1 MNAITIDDFF
11 ANTLYSGMFGQT
23 VRQHCICVGEVAWR
37 IARFYEYNKIKSR
50 VKKNKNL
57 FKISELF
64 SLIII
69 TMIVSLTLGY
79 FLGQR
84 MNSTT
89 KLSDEMKKFIND
101 YNEIKENYYE
111 DINDKEILK
120 KALESVVN
128 SLGDPYSTVID
139 NSLSNSINTELKG
152 QYSGF
157 GIQIANTKDNR
168 ILIVSII
175 DDSPAL
181 EAGLKAGDIILKM
194 DGESVEG
201 KTTDEFTKLVKGS
214 NKQTIILTLLRD
226 NKEIDIAVTRKI
238 VTLKSVS
245 SKIFEQDGKKVGY
258 ILISI
263 FAANTDSQFKK
274 ELIDLEKKGIN
285 SLIID
290 VRDNTGGHLTSVENI
305 ISMFL
310 DKKHVIY
317 QIESK
322 GKTTKTYSK
331 NNDSKKYKVVMLVN
345 ENSASASEMLTAAM
359 KEEYNS
365 EVVGMKTFGKGTVQE
380 VGNTSNTNLNYK
392 ITTKKWLTPKG
403 NWINKKGI
411 EPTIKVELSKEYI
424 KNPSEETDNQLK
436 TAIETAIK

>member
-1 MNAITIDDFF
+1 MVSKDTEN
-11 ANTLYSGMFGQT
+11 NTLSTNEFT
-23 VRQHCICVGEVAWR
+23 NKD
-37 IARFYEYNKIKSR
+37 NKIKR
-50 VKKNKNL
+50 RIKRNKNL

-84 MNSTT
+84 MNGTT

-258 ILISI
+258 IYISI

-359 KEEYNS
+359 KEEYGS

>member
-1 MNAITIDDFF
+1 MVSKDTEN
-11 ANTLYSGMFGQT
+11 NTLSTNEFT
-23 VRQHCICVGEVAWR
+23 NKD
-37 IARFYEYNKIKSR
+37 NKIKSR

-201 KTTDEFTKLVKGS
+201 KTTDEFTKKIKSS

-258 ILISI
+258 IYISI

-317 QIESK
+317 QIMIV
-322 GKTTKTYSK
+322 K
-331 NNDSKKYKVVMLVN
+331 N
-345 ENSASASEMLTAAM
+345 
-359 KEEYNS
+359 
-365 EVVGMKTFGKGTVQE
+365 
-380 VGNTSNTNLNYK
+380 
-392 ITTKKWLTPKG
+392 
-403 NWINKKGI
+403 
-411 EPTIKVELSKEYI
+411 IK
-424 KNPSEETDNQLK
+424 
-436 TAIETAIK
+436 

>member
-1 MNAITIDDFF
+1 MVSKDTEN
-11 ANTLYSGMFGQT
+11 NTLSTNEFT
-23 VRQHCICVGEVAWR
+23 NKD
-37 IARFYEYNKIKSR
+37 NKIKSR
-50 VKKNKNL
+50 IKRNKNL

-69 TMIVSLTLGY
+69 TMIVSLTFGY

-84 MNSTT
+84 INSTT
-89 KLSDEMKKFIND
+89 KLSDEMKKFIKD

-201 KTTDEFTKLVKGS
+201 KTTDEFTKLVKSS
-214 NKQTIILTLLRD
+214 NKQTITLTLLRD

-245 SKIFEQDGKKVGY
+245 SKIFEQEGKKVGY
-258 ILISI
+258 IYISI

-359 KEEYNS
+359 KEEYGS

-411 EPTIKVELSKEYI
+411 EPTIKVELSKDYI

>member
-1 MNAITIDDFF
+1 MVSKDTEN
-11 ANTLYSGMFGQT
+11 NTLSTNEFT
-23 VRQHCICVGEVAWR
+23 NKD
-37 IARFYEYNKIKSR
+37 NKIKSR
-50 VKKNKNL
+50 IKRNKNL

-84 MNSTT
+84 MNGTT
-89 KLSDEMKKFIND
+89 KLSDEMKKFIKD

-214 NKQTIILTLLRD
+214 NKQTITLTLLRD

-258 ILISI
+258 IYISI

-411 EPTIKVELSKEYI
+411 EPTIKVELSKDYI

>member
-1 MNAITIDDFF
+1 MVSKDTEN
-11 ANTLYSGMFGQT
+11 NTLSTNEFT
-23 VRQHCICVGEVAWR
+23 NKD
-37 IARFYEYNKIKSR
+37 NKIKSR
-50 VKKNKNL
+50 IKRNKNL

-69 TMIVSLTLGY
+69 TMIVSLTFGY

-84 MNSTT
+84 INSTT
-89 KLSDEMKKFIND
+89 KLSDEMKKFIKD

-201 KTTDEFTKLVKGS
+201 KTTDEFTKLVKSS
-214 NKQTIILTLLRD
+214 NKQTIKLTLLRD

-258 ILISI
+258 IYISI

-359 KEEYNS
+359 KEEYGS

-411 EPTIKVELSKEYI
+411 EPTIKVELSKDYI

>member
-1 MNAITIDDFF
+1 MVSKDTEN
-11 ANTLYSGMFGQT
+11 NTLSTNEFT
-23 VRQHCICVGEVAWR
+23 NKD
-37 IARFYEYNKIKSR
+37 NKIKSR

-84 MNSTT
+84 MNGTT

-258 ILISI
+258 IYISI

-411 EPTIKVELSKEYI
+411 EPTIKVELSKDYI

>member
-1 MNAITIDDFF
+1 MVSKDTEN
-11 ANTLYSGMFGQT
+11 NTLSTNEFT
-23 VRQHCICVGEVAWR
+23 NKD
-37 IARFYEYNKIKSR
+37 NKIKSR

-84 MNSTT
+84 MNGTT

-214 NKQTIILTLLRD
+214 NKQTITLTLLRD

-258 ILISI
+258 IYISI

-411 EPTIKVELSKEYI
+411 EPTIKVELSKDYI

>member
-1 MNAITIDDFF
+1 MVSKDTEN
-11 ANTLYSGMFGQT
+11 NTLSTNEFT
-23 VRQHCICVGEVAWR
+23 NKD
-37 IARFYEYNKIKSR
+37 NKIKSR
-50 VKKNKNL
+50 IKRNKNL

-69 TMIVSLTLGY
+69 TMIVSLTFGY

-84 MNSTT
+84 ISSTT
-89 KLSDEMKKFIND
+89 KLSDEMKKFIKD

-214 NKQTIILTLLRD
+214 NKQTITLTLLRD

-258 ILISI
+258 IYISI

-359 KEEYNS
+359 KEEYGS

>member
-1 MNAITIDDFF
+1 MVSKDTEN
-11 ANTLYSGMFGQT
+11 NTLSTNEFT
-23 VRQHCICVGEVAWR
+23 NKD
-37 IARFYEYNKIKSR
+37 NKIKSR

-84 MNSTT
+84 MNGTT
-89 KLSDEMKKFIND
+89 KLSDEMKKFIKD

-214 NKQTIILTLLRD
+214 NKQTIILTLIRK

-258 ILISI
+258 IYISI

-305 ISMFL
+305 ISLFL

>member
-1 MNAITIDDFF
+1 MVSKDTENNALSTNEFTNKD
-11 ANTLYSGMFGQT
+11 
-23 VRQHCICVGEVAWR
+23 
-37 IARFYEYNKIKSR
+37 NKIKSR
-50 VKKNKNL
+50 IKRNKNL

-69 TMIVSLTLGY
+69 TMIVSLTFGY

-84 MNSTT
+84 INSTT
-89 KLSDEMKKFIND
+89 KLSDEMKKFIKD

-258 ILISI
+258 IYISI

-359 KEEYNS
+359 KEEYGS

-411 EPTIKVELSKEYI
+411 EPTIKVELSKDYI

>member
-1 MNAITIDDFF
+1 MVSKDTEN
-11 ANTLYSGMFGQT
+11 NTLSTNEFT
-23 VRQHCICVGEVAWR
+23 NKD
-37 IARFYEYNKIKSR
+37 NKIKSR

-258 ILISI
+258 IYISI

-305 ISMFL
+305 ISLFL

>member
-1 MNAITIDDFF
+1 MVSKDTEN
-11 ANTLYSGMFGQT
+11 NTLSTNEFT
-23 VRQHCICVGEVAWR
+23 NKD
-37 IARFYEYNKIKSR
+37 NKIKSR

-69 TMIVSLTLGY
+69 TMIVSLTFGY

-84 MNSTT
+84 INSTT
-89 KLSDEMKKFIND
+89 KLSDEMKKFIKD

-258 ILISI
+258 IYISI

-305 ISMFL
+305 ISIFL

-436 TAIETAIK
+436 KAIETAIK

>member
-1 MNAITIDDFF
+1 MVSKDTENNALSTNEFTNKD
-11 ANTLYSGMFGQT
+11 
-23 VRQHCICVGEVAWR
+23 
-37 IARFYEYNKIKSR
+37 NKIKSR
-50 VKKNKNL
+50 IKKNKNL

-69 TMIVSLTLGY
+69 TMIVSLTFGY

-84 MNSTT
+84 INSTT
-89 KLSDEMKKFIND
+89 KLSDEMKKFIKD

-258 ILISI
+258 IYISI

>member
-1 MNAITIDDFF
+1 MVSKDTEN
-11 ANTLYSGMFGQT
+11 NTLSTNEFT
-23 VRQHCICVGEVAWR
+23 NKD
-37 IARFYEYNKIKSR
+37 NKIKSR

-84 MNSTT
+84 MNGTT

-258 ILISI
+258 IYISI

-305 ISMFL
+305 ITMFL

-411 EPTIKVELSKEYI
+411 EPTIKVKLSKEYI

>member
-1 MNAITIDDFF
+1 MVSKDTEN
-11 ANTLYSGMFGQT
+11 NTLSTNEFT
-23 VRQHCICVGEVAWR
+23 NKD
-37 IARFYEYNKIKSR
+37 NKIKSR

-84 MNSTT
+84 MNGTT

-258 ILISI
+258 IYISI

-285 SLIID
+285 SLVID

-305 ISMFL
+305 ISLFL

-322 GKTTKTYSK
+322 GKITKTYSK

>member
-1 MNAITIDDFF
+1 MVSKDTEN
-11 ANTLYSGMFGQT
+11 NTLSTNEFT
-23 VRQHCICVGEVAWR
+23 NKD
-37 IARFYEYNKIKSR
+37 NKIKSR

-201 KTTDEFTKLVKGS
+201 KTTDEFTKLVKSS

-258 ILISI
+258 IYISI

-411 EPTIKVELSKEYI
+411 EPTIKVELSKDYI

>member
-1 MNAITIDDFF
+1 MVSKDTEN
-11 ANTLYSGMFGQT
+11 NTLSTNEFT
-23 VRQHCICVGEVAWR
+23 NKD
-37 IARFYEYNKIKSR
+37 NKIKSR

-84 MNSTT
+84 MNGTT

-258 ILISI
+258 IYISI

-274 ELIDLEKKGIN
+274 ELIDLENKGIN

-359 KEEYNS
+359 KEEYGS

-411 EPTIKVELSKEYI
+411 EPTIKVELSKDYI

>member
-1 MNAITIDDFF
+1 MVSKDTEN
-11 ANTLYSGMFGQT
+11 NTLSTNEFT
-23 VRQHCICVGEVAWR
+23 NKD
-37 IARFYEYNKIKSR
+37 NKIKSR

-84 MNSTT
+84 MNGTT

-201 KTTDEFTKLVKGS
+201 KTTDEFTKLVKSS

-258 ILISI
+258 IYISI

-305 ISMFL
+305 ISIFL

-424 KNPSEETDNQLK
+424 KNPSEATDNQSK

>member
-1 MNAITIDDFF
+1 MVSKDTEN
-11 ANTLYSGMFGQT
+11 NTLSTNEFT
-23 VRQHCICVGEVAWR
+23 NKD
-37 IARFYEYNKIKSR
+37 NKIKSR

-258 ILISI
+258 IYISI

-322 GKTTKTYSK
+322 GKITKTYSK

>member
-1 MNAITIDDFF
+1 MVSKDTEN
-11 ANTLYSGMFGQT
+11 NTLSTNEFT
-23 VRQHCICVGEVAWR
+23 NKD
-37 IARFYEYNKIKSR
+37 NKIKSR

-84 MNSTT
+84 MNGTT

-258 ILISI
+258 IYISI

-392 ITTKKWLTPKG
+392 ITTKKWLTPKC

>member
-1 MNAITIDDFF
+1 
-11 ANTLYSGMFGQT
+11 
-23 VRQHCICVGEVAWR
+23 
-37 IARFYEYNKIKSR
+37 
-50 VKKNKNL
+50 
-57 FKISELF
+57 
-64 SLIII
+64 
-69 TMIVSLTLGY
+69 MIVSLTLGY

-84 MNSTT
+84 MNGTT

-258 ILISI
+258 IYISI

-345 ENSASASEMLTAAM
+345 ENSA
-359 KEEYNS
+359 
-365 EVVGMKTFGKGTVQE
+365 
-380 VGNTSNTNLNYK
+380 
-392 ITTKKWLTPKG
+392 
-403 NWINKKGI
+403 
-411 EPTIKVELSKEYI
+411 
-424 KNPSEETDNQLK
+424 
-436 TAIETAIK
+436 

>member
-1 MNAITIDDFF
+1 MVSKDTEN
-11 ANTLYSGMFGQT
+11 NTLSTNEFT
-23 VRQHCICVGEVAWR
+23 NKD
-37 IARFYEYNKIKSR
+37 NKIKSR
-50 VKKNKNL
+50 IKRNKNL

-258 ILISI
+258 IYISI

>member
-1 MNAITIDDFF
+1 MVSKDTEN
-11 ANTLYSGMFGQT
+11 NTLSTNEFT
-23 VRQHCICVGEVAWR
+23 NKD
-37 IARFYEYNKIKSR
+37 NKIKSR

-84 MNSTT
+84 MNDTT
-89 KLSDEMKKFIND
+89 KLSEEMKKFIND

-258 ILISI
+258 IYISI

-290 VRDNTGGHLTSVENI
+290 VRDNIGGNLTYVENI

>member
-1 MNAITIDDFF
+1 MVSKDTEN
-11 ANTLYSGMFGQT
+11 NTLSTNEFT
-23 VRQHCICVGEVAWR
+23 NKD
-37 IARFYEYNKIKSR
+37 NKIKSR

-84 MNSTT
+84 MNGTT

-258 ILISI
+258 IYISI

-285 SLIID
+285 SLVID

-305 ISMFL
+305 ISIFL

>member
-1 MNAITIDDFF
+1 MVSKDTEN
-11 ANTLYSGMFGQT
+11 NTLSTNEFT
-23 VRQHCICVGEVAWR
+23 NKD
-37 IARFYEYNKIKSR
+37 NKIKSR
-50 VKKNKNL
+50 IKRNKNL

-69 TMIVSLTLGY
+69 TMIVSLTFGY

-84 MNSTT
+84 INSTT
-89 KLSDEMKKFIND
+89 KLSDEMKKFIKD

-201 KTTDEFTKLVKGS
+201 KTTDEFTKLVKSS
-214 NKQTIILTLLRD
+214 NKQTITLTLLRD

-258 ILISI
+258 IYISI

-285 SLIID
+285 SLVID

-310 DKKHVIY
+310 DKNHVIY

-359 KEEYNS
+359 KEEYGS

-411 EPTIKVELSKEYI
+411 EPTIKVELSKDYI

>member
-1 MNAITIDDFF
+1 MVSKDTEN
-11 ANTLYSGMFGQT
+11 NTLSTNEFT
-23 VRQHCICVGEVAWR
+23 NKD
-37 IARFYEYNKIKSR
+37 NKIKSR
-50 VKKNKNL
+50 IKRNKNL

-69 TMIVSLTLGY
+69 TMIVSLTFGY

-84 MNSTT
+84 INSTT
-89 KLSDEMKKFIND
+89 KLSDEMKKFIKD

-201 KTTDEFTKLVKGS
+201 KTTDEFTKLVKSS
-214 NKQTIILTLLRD
+214 NKQTITLTLLRD

-245 SKIFEQDGKKVGY
+245 SKIFEQEGKKVGY
-258 ILISI
+258 IYISI

-274 ELIDLEKKGIN
+274 ELIDLENKGIN

>member
-1 MNAITIDDFF
+1 MVSKDTEN
-11 ANTLYSGMFGQT
+11 NTLSTNEFT
-23 VRQHCICVGEVAWR
+23 NKD
-37 IARFYEYNKIKSR
+37 NKIKSR

-84 MNSTT
+84 MNGTT

-201 KTTDEFTKLVKGS
+201 KTTDEFTKLVKSS

-258 ILISI
+258 IYISI

-305 ISMFL
+305 ISMGL

>member
-1 MNAITIDDFF
+1 MVSKDTEN
-11 ANTLYSGMFGQT
+11 NTLSTNEFT
-23 VRQHCICVGEVAWR
+23 NKD
-37 IARFYEYNKIKSR
+37 NKIKSR
-50 VKKNKNL
+50 VKRNKNL

-69 TMIVSLTLGY
+69 TMIVSLTFGY

-84 MNSTT
+84 INSTT
-89 KLSDEMKKFIND
+89 KLSDEMKKFIKD

-214 NKQTIILTLLRD
+214 NKQTITLTLLRD

-258 ILISI
+258 IYISI

-359 KEEYNS
+359 KEEYGS

-411 EPTIKVELSKEYI
+411 EPTIKVELSKDYI

>member
-1 MNAITIDDFF
+1 MVSKDTEN
-11 ANTLYSGMFGQT
+11 NTLSTNEFT
-23 VRQHCICVGEVAWR
+23 NKD
-37 IARFYEYNKIKSR
+37 NKIKSR

-84 MNSTT
+84 MNGTT
-89 KLSDEMKKFIND
+89 KLSDEMKKFIKD

-214 NKQTIILTLLRD
+214 NKQTITLTLLRD

-258 ILISI
+258 IYISI

>member
-1 MNAITIDDFF
+1 MVSKDTEN
-11 ANTLYSGMFGQT
+11 NTLSTNEFT
-23 VRQHCICVGEVAWR
+23 NKD
-37 IARFYEYNKIKSR
+37 NKIKSR

-84 MNSTT
+84 MNGTT

-258 ILISI
+258 IYISI

>member
-1 MNAITIDDFF
+1 MVSKDTENNALSTNEFTNKD
-11 ANTLYSGMFGQT
+11 
-23 VRQHCICVGEVAWR
+23 
-37 IARFYEYNKIKSR
+37 NKIKSR
-50 VKKNKNL
+50 IKRKKNL
-57 FKISELF
+57 FKTSELF

-69 TMIVSLTLGY
+69 TMIVSLTFGY

-84 MNSTT
+84 MNGTT
-89 KLSDEMKKFIND
+89 KLSDEMKKFISD

-111 DINDKEILK
+111 DIDDKEILK

-128 SLGDPYSTVID
+128 SLGDPYSTVVD

-152 QYSGF
+152 EYSGF
-157 GIQIANTKDNR
+157 GIQIANTKNNR
-168 ILIVSII
+168 IIIVSII
-175 DDSPAL
+175 DNSPAL

-201 KTTDEFTKLVKGS
+201 KTTDEFTKLVKNS
-214 NKQTIILTLLRD
+214 KKQTITLTLLRD
-226 NKEIDIAVTRKI
+226 KKEIDIAITRKI

-258 ILISI
+258 IYISI
-263 FAANTDSQFKK
+263 FAANTDSQFKN
-274 ELIDLEKKGIN
+274 ELIELEKKGIN

-310 DKKHVIY
+310 NKKHIIY

-331 NNDSKKYKVVMLVN
+331 NNDSKNYKVVMLVN

-359 KEEYNS
+359 KEEYGS

-411 EPTIKVELSKEYI
+411 EPTIKVELSKDYI
-424 KNPSEETDNQLK
+424 NNPSEETDNQLK

>member
-1 MNAITIDDFF
+1 MVSKDTEN
-11 ANTLYSGMFGQT
+11 NTLSTNEFT
-23 VRQHCICVGEVAWR
+23 NKD
-37 IARFYEYNKIKSR
+37 NKIKSR

-84 MNSTT
+84 MNGTT

-201 KTTDEFTKLVKGS
+201 KTTDEFTKLVKSS

-258 ILISI
+258 IYISI

>member
-1 MNAITIDDFF
+1 MVSKDTEN
-11 ANTLYSGMFGQT
+11 NTLSTNEFT
-23 VRQHCICVGEVAWR
+23 NKD
-37 IARFYEYNKIKSR
+37 NKIKSR

-84 MNSTT
+84 MNGTT

-128 SLGDPYSTVID
+128 SLEDPYSTVID

-258 ILISI
+258 IYISI

-285 SLIID
+285 SLVID

>member
-1 MNAITIDDFF
+1 MVSKDTEN
-11 ANTLYSGMFGQT
+11 NTLSTNEFT
-23 VRQHCICVGEVAWR
+23 NKD
-37 IARFYEYNKIKSR
+37 NKIKSR
-50 VKKNKNL
+50 IKRNKNL

-69 TMIVSLTLGY
+69 TMIVSLTFGY

-84 MNSTT
+84 INSTT
-89 KLSDEMKKFIND
+89 KLSDEMKKFIKD

-201 KTTDEFTKLVKGS
+201 KTTDEFTKLVKNS
-214 NKQTIILTLLRD
+214 NKQTIVLTLLRD

-258 ILISI
+258 IYISI

-285 SLIID
+285 SLVID

-359 KEEYNS
+359 KEEYGS

-411 EPTIKVELSKEYI
+411 EPTIKVELSKDYI

>member
-1 MNAITIDDFF
+1 MVSKDTEN
-11 ANTLYSGMFGQT
+11 NTLSTNEFT
-23 VRQHCICVGEVAWR
+23 NKD
-37 IARFYEYNKIKSR
+37 NKIKSR

-258 ILISI
+258 IYISI

-380 VGNTSNTNLNYK
+380 VGNTSNINLNYK

-424 KNPSEETDNQLK
+424 KKPSEETDNQLK

>member
-1 MNAITIDDFF
+1 MVSKDTEN
-11 ANTLYSGMFGQT
+11 NTLSTNEFT
-23 VRQHCICVGEVAWR
+23 NKD
-37 IARFYEYNKIKSR
+37 NKIKSR

-84 MNSTT
+84 MNGTT

-214 NKQTIILTLLRD
+214 NKQTITLTLLRD

-258 ILISI
+258 IYISI

-285 SLIID
+285 SLVID

-411 EPTIKVELSKEYI
+411 EPTIKVELSKDYI

>member
-1 MNAITIDDFF
+1 MVSKDTEN
-11 ANTLYSGMFGQT
+11 NTLSTNEFT
-23 VRQHCICVGEVAWR
+23 NKD
-37 IARFYEYNKIKSR
+37 NKIKSR
-50 VKKNKNL
+50 IKRNKNL

-69 TMIVSLTLGY
+69 TMIVSLTFGY

-214 NKQTIILTLLRD
+214 NKQTITLTLLRD

-258 ILISI
+258 IYISI